1 MKNNNIYDELGIKTV
16 IHAAGTKS
24 SVGGS
29 RMSSE
34 VISAIAEA
42 SKKFASISEVN
53 RKIGEYIA
61 QITGAEAGMVTSG
74 AASGVVLSMAA
85 CMTGTDLNKVR
96 RLPNSQGMK
105 NQLIMQKIHKGS
117 YSHMYTF
124 PGVDIVEIGDINDC
138 VIEELDGAYTDDTAA
153 VAYLLGPRIS
163 QTGLTL
169 KQVVDSAHKKQIP
182 VIVDSAAMLPPK
194 SNLSKYIKEGA
205 DMVVFSGGKLIH
217 GPQATG
223 LLFGKKDLIEA
234 AFANS
239 NPNHSIGRPH
249 KVSKEDMIGLY
260 VALKIFMESDEELM
274 LRKFKDRLSPVVE
287 LLSEIDG
294 VKIEVIH
301 DGVNYHVP
309 VVAITFDKSLINIKG
324 SDFPKIM
331 LENSPAIFMQY
342 FKELGHLVVNPIS
355 LQDGE
360 AEIVAR
366 ELKKQILM
374 RI

>member
-1 MKNNNIYDELGIKTV
+1 MKNNIYNDLGIKTV

-24 SVGGS
+24 SFGGS
-29 RMSSE
+29 RMSAA
-34 VISAIAEA
+34 VIDAITEA
-42 SKKFASISEVN
+42 SKHFASIDAVN

-61 QITGAEAGMVTSG
+61 EITGAEAGMVTSG

-85 CMTGTDLNKVR
+85 CMTGTDINKVKK
-96 RLPNSQGMK
+96 LPNSQGMRNK
-105 NQLIMQKIHKGS
+105 LIMQKIHMGS

-124 PGVDIVEIGDINDC
+124 PGVDIVEIGDFNDC
-138 VIEELDGAYTDDTAA
+138 LIEELEGAYDDNTAA
-153 VAYLLGPRIS
+153 VGYLFGPRVS

-169 KQVVDSAHKKQIP
+169 SQIVTSAHKRDIP
-182 VIVDSAAMLPPK
+182 VIVDAAAMLPPK
-194 SNLSKYIKEGA
+194 SNLRKYITEGA
-205 DMVVFSGGKLIH
+205 DLVVFSGGKLIH

-223 LLFGKKDLIEA
+223 LMFGRKDLVDA

-260 VALKIFMESDEELM
+260 VALKQFMESDEEVM
-274 LRKFKDRLSPVVE
+274 LENFKDKLTPIVDELSNINGVTVE
-287 LLSEIDG
+287 I
-294 VKIEVIH
+294 VH
-301 DGVNYHVP
+301 DGINYHVP
-309 VVAITFDKSLINIKG
+309 VAIIKFHPSLEKIQAA
-324 SDFPKIM
+324 DFPKIM
-331 LENSPAIFMQY
+331 LRNEPAIFMQY

-360 AEIVAR
+360 PEIVAQ